1 LKNKVIELHPELS
14 ALGKGEE
21 AIQALQRALIEAW
34 EALPDSLFMACL
46 ESMPRRV
53 QAVIE
58 ADGWHTK
65 Y

>member
-1 LKNKVIELHPELS
+1 MQTEVNFLKK
-14 ALGKGEE
+14 
-21 AIQALQRALIEAW
+21 IEAW